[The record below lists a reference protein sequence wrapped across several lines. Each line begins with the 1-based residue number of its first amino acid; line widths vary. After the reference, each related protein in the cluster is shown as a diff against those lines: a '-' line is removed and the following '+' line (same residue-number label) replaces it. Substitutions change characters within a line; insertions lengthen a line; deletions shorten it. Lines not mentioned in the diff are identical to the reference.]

1 MKRLPTNRKWSALI
15 PAAITAVAL
24 YWSIFGFAQPGPQAL
39 APLFP
44 SGALLYL
51 EAKDFGA
58 LLAQWNAAEEKK
70 TWLESASYQA
80 FQRSQLLL
88 RLSNAQTEFA
98 AAAGLPADYSMVES
112 VAGGNSALAMY
123 RIGDLEFLY
132 VTRLPQARLIET
144 GLWKERARYQSRNA
158 GGATYYVKTDKDSRR
173 VAAFAAAG
181 DLLILATK
189 EELIGGALE
198 LLARSSRPA
207 VVSEPWFAQAVQSA
221 APGAHDLRLVYNL
234 ERLTRTPQFRR
245 HWLQRNVAELAEFA
259 SGLTDLEK
267 TAGEIRE
274 RRVLLRA
281 TPAADRTPAEAAA
294 GQLAA
299 LVPDDAAL
307 YRVWAQPTAEQAAR
321 TIEEKLF
328 GSGTASG
335 RAAKEAP
342 TVAESMEAGAEEN
355 LETRI
360 DEPPLADDR
369 GSTAFWA
376 LRERL
381 TGARLEAMLDAGSTR
396 ADQVFVRG
404 ESAIV
409 LLARDAWNG
418 AAIEQALS
426 AAAGGLWSSGGLGAG
441 WRTGVNGV
449 RELDGLGRLALAVDG
464 RRLILGTSA
473 ERVAAILARRNR
485 AANPGA
491 VYAAEWRHAR
501 ELPNF
506 ERIAGLIDFPH
517 ATIQSGANANN
528 PVPRE
533 PLFFSEN
540 LASLGRVLRRVQ
552 SAAISVHDSGSLV
565 RESVVYRLA
574 P

>member
-1 MKRLPTNRKWSALI
+1 MKRLPVNRKWSALI
-15 PAAITAVAL
+15 PSAITAAVL
-24 YWSIFGFAQPGPQAL
+24 YWSIFGFAQPGTQAL

-58 LLAQWNAAEEKK
+58 LLAQWNAGEEKK

-98 AAAGLPADYSMVES
+98 AAAGLPADYAMVES

-144 GLWKERARYQSRNA
+144 GLWKERASYQSRNA

-335 RAAKEAP
+335 RASKEAP

-360 DEPPLADDR
+360 DEPPLTDDR
-369 GSTAFWA
+369 GSTAF
-376 LRERL
+376 
-381 TGARLEAMLDAGSTR
+381 R
-396 ADQVFVRG
+396 A
-404 ESAIV
+404 
-409 LLARDAWNG
+409 
-418 AAIEQALS
+418 
-426 AAAGGLWSSGGLGAG
+426 
-441 WRTGVNGV
+441 
-449 RELDGLGRLALAVDG
+449 
-464 RRLILGTSA
+464 
-473 ERVAAILARRNR
+473 
-485 AANPGA
+485 
-491 VYAAEWRHAR
+491 
-501 ELPNF
+501 
-506 ERIAGLIDFPH
+506 
-517 ATIQSGANANN
+517 
-528 PVPRE
+528 
-533 PLFFSEN
+533 
-540 LASLGRVLRRVQ
+540 
-552 SAAISVHDSGSLV
+552 
-565 RESVVYRLA
+565 
-574 P
+574 